1 MERGAGREKNN
12 SLVST
17 QECVFS
23 FAVTVCLVPRAAVSS
38 VAVKERFWFSKG
50 LVRTLSLPRYFEREA
65 TQTRKSRL
73 LLSTGTSL
81 R

>member
-1 MERGAGREKNN
+1 M
-12 SLVST
+12 
-17 QECVFS
+17 FS

-50 LVRTLSLPRYFEREA
+50 LVRTVSAAVLEREA